1 MTSRERLLTAIHRG
15 TPDRVPIGPYTLG
28 RLDFD
33 APFTRE
39 FIRAVDPLVD
49 TGCGGNMIWGQSA
62 PFEKLP
68 LEHVRDQVV
77 EVIVL
82 HTPKGNLL
90 RKTRRTKIMTSQ
102 TEFFC
107 KTPEDAEKVL
117 SVPFTPP
124 SFNLKEYFR
133 QRESVGDEGLV
144 LIGIPDGICWVAE
157 LYSPED
163 FSMLWIDAP
172 DVMRKLVRTAADRIN
187 AATEE
192 LAKSGVEAFRIV
204 GGEYASVQL
213 GPTAFEE
220 LVVEPDA
227 ELCDIIRKNG
237 AVSYFHNH
245 GPVTRYY
252 DAFRRIGMDAL
263 DPLEAPPWGDCDL
276 AEAKR
281 RIGSDIC
288 MVGNLDDMEIL
299 EKLPWEEIEPIA
311 RERLSAGGPDA
322 FIFGGTASGTYTEIG
337 ARNFMRL
344 VPLAEEMVGRWV

>member
-133 QRESVGDEGLV
+133 
-144 LIGIPDGICWVAE
+144 
-157 LYSPED
+157 
-163 FSMLWIDAP
+163 
-172 DVMRKLVRTAADRIN
+172 
-187 AATEE
+187 
-192 LAKSGVEAFRIV
+192 
-204 GGEYASVQL
+204 
-213 GPTAFEE
+213 
-220 LVVEPDA
+220 
-227 ELCDIIRKNG
+227 
-237 AVSYFHNH
+237 
-245 GPVTRYY
+245 
-252 DAFRRIGMDAL
+252 
-263 DPLEAPPWGDCDL
+263 
-276 AEAKR
+276 
-281 RIGSDIC
+281 
-288 MVGNLDDMEIL
+288 
-299 EKLPWEEIEPIA
+299 
-311 RERLSAGGPDA
+311 
-322 FIFGGTASGTYTEIG
+322 
-337 ARNFMRL
+337 
-344 VPLAEEMVGRWV
+344 